1 MQFEV
6 KIQERNMI
14 GSLTKSIEYMKG
26 LGVMLAME
34 VEETGIDVSMMRLPV
49 GGHLTLDD
57 AEGKEV
63 CVTRIS

>member
-6 KIQERNMI
+6 KNQKRNMI
-14 GSLTKSIEYMKG
+14 GSLAKSITYMKG

-57 AEGKEV
+57 ADGEEIV
-63 CVTRIS
+63 VTKIS

>member
-6 KIQERNMI
+6 KIQKRNRI

-26 LGVMLAME
+26 LGVILAME
-34 VEETGIDVSMMRLPV
+34 VEETGIDASMMRLSV
-49 GGHLTLDD
+49 GEGLTLDD

-63 CVTRIS
+63 CVTRIG